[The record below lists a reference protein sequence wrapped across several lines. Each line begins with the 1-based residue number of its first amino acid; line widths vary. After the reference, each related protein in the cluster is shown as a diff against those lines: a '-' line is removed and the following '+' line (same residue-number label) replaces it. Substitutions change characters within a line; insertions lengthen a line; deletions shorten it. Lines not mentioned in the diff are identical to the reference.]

1 MNDHI
6 VTWIWEERLV
16 QVSRLPEQV
25 FIRFG
30 KFSRLLPSINFSNGK
45 DERGLSVYP
54 ARLVDGV
61 AELVDDDQLELTP
74 ADCASVLSGR
84 CVFVVT
90 GKVVGRGSDGEPLL
104 KQVKLVP
111 CAVSIDS
118 IKETGYEK

>member
-1 MNDHI
+1 MDDHI
-6 VTWIWEERLV
+6 ITWVWEQKLV
-16 QVSRLPEQV
+16 QARRMPAQV

-30 KFSRLLPSINFSNGK
+30 KFSRAQPSINFSNGK

-61 AELVDDDQLELTP
+61 AELVDDDQLELTA
-74 ADCASVLSGR
+74 ADCATVLSGR

-104 KQVKLVP
+104 RQVKLVP
-111 CAVSIDS
+111 CAVSIAS
-118 IKETGYEK
+118 IKKTGYEK